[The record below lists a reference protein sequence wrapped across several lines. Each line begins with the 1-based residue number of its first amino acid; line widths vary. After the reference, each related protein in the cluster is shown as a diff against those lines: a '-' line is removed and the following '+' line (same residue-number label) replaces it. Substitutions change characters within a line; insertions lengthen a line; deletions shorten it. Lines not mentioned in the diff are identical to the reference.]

1 MKAAARWKHKQ
12 KRKSVTE
19 VWITGKKKGED
30 SETLGV
36 VNIKKDGNY
45 DHATKKDQNQV
56 VQDGNILYV
65 LDVSQQ
71 GILYQIVHINKIQEK
86 TDTNSRWTIEM
97 RRQINCRGRC

>member
-19 VWITGKKKGED
+19 VWITGKKKGGD

-36 VNIKKDGNY
+36 VDIKEDDNY
-45 DHATKKDQNQV
+45 DQATMV
-56 VQDGNILYV
+56 IFYV

-86 TDTNSRWTIEM
+86 TDCNSRWTIGM